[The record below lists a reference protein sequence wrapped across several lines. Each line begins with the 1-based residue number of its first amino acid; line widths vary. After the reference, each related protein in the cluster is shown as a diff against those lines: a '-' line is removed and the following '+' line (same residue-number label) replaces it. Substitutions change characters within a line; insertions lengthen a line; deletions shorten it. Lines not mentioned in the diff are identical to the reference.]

1 MIYWILWRRRR
12 GARGGNPGFLLS
24 LTPLLPRLARYG
36 SAASGPSG
44 TSRRPSVP
52 GLTAPSPLSQRC
64 SGFILFLFFFLN
76 LKTPTLPTFN
86 SVVSAGLVSVCSTRA
101 GYFFL
106 TLFLF
111 VFSSLFFSCLP
122 LPPPPPLASSLGFLP
137 LSSRYSFPT
146 SSLALFSLPLFL
158 SCLGSPG
165 SPSPPA
171 PPAPLPGPD
180 STMSYPI
187 TAGWTE

>member
-12 GARGGNPGFLLS
+12 GVRGGNRGFLLS

-36 SAASGPSG
+36 PAASGPSG

-52 GLTAPSPLSQRC
+52 GLTAPSPCFQRC
-64 SGFILFLFFFLN
+64 SGFILFLFFFN

-122 LPPPPPLASSLGFLP
+122 LPPPPPLSFSLGFLP
-137 LSSRYSFPT
+137 LSSLYSFPT
-146 SSLALFSLPLFL
+146 SLLALCSLLLFL
-158 SCLGSPG
+158 SSLGSPG
-165 SPSPPA
+165 SVSPPA
-171 PPAPLPGPD
+171 PPAPLPGSD
-180 STMSYPI
+180 STMSCPI

>member
-12 GARGGNPGFLLS
+12 GVRGGNRGFLLS

-44 TSRRPSVP
+44 TSRHPSVP
-52 GLTAPSPLSQRC
+52 GLTAPSPCSQRC
-64 SGFILFLFFFLN
+64 SGFILFFFFFN

-111 VFSSLFFSCLP
+111 VFSSLSPASPSRPLLLSLLPLAFSPSRLSIPSPLLCSLSSPCFFSSPPSAPLALSHLP
-122 LPPPPPLASSLGFLP
+122 RPPPLCWVLTV
-137 LSSRYSFPT
+137 R
-146 SSLALFSLPLFL
+146 
-158 SCLGSPG
+158 
-165 SPSPPA
+165 
-171 PPAPLPGPD
+171 
-180 STMSYPI
+180 
-187 TAGWTE
+187 